1 VPLVVGVLGGVVG
14 DVQEVDSGDESL
26 GEVAA
31 ATELPFVPPEI
42 LGPGAGSNEVTRP
55 SPGAAVGDDPRPDV
69 AHPPA
74 QPGDGSVGGQ
84 MVLLGLAA
92 IVQPPSFSAGLA
104 VADCTGVAL
113 RRVRITRKPAGAA
126 KRSGSPTVSS
136 PSRRATDPSSI
147 QS

>member
-1 VPLVVGVLGGVVG
+1 MLSGVVG
-14 DVQEVDSGDESL
+14 DVQEVDGGNKSL
-26 GEVAA
+26 WEVAT
-31 ATELPFVPPEI
+31 ATELPLVPPQI
-42 LGPGAGSNEVTRP
+42 LGPGTSGNGVTGP
-55 SPGAAVGDDPRPDV
+55 SPGAAVGDNPGPDV

-92 IVQPPSFSAGLA
+92 IVQPSSFSAGLA

-113 RRVRITRKPAGAA
+113 RRVRVAREPAGAA